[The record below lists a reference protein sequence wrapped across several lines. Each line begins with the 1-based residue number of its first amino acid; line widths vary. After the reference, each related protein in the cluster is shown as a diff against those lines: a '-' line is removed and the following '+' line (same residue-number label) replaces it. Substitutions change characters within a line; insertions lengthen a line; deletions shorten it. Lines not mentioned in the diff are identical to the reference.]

1 MRARTQQQWRGGF
14 EGRGTGYGAL
24 VPVQRVQKVPLAH
37 VPDLR
42 RSVHSRAASAQS
54 AQGARLGGCDE
65 VCGESWPDV
74 FECDAKYSRSWP
86 DVAEC
91 DAKYSRSWPDVAE
104 CDAKYSG
111 SCASV
116 PNGCAKPSQAK
127 PSQAKPSQAKPSKA
141 KPSKAKHA
149 FPYKIYLG
157 VYK

>member
-1 MRARTQQQWRGGF
+1 MRARTQPQWRGGF

-42 RSVHSRAASAQS
+42 RSVQSRAASAQS

-74 FECDAKYSRSWP
+74 
-86 DVAEC
+86 AEC
-91 DAKYSRSWPDVAE
+91 DGKYSA
-104 CDAKYSG
+104 
-111 SCASV
+111 SCGSV
-116 PNGCAKPSQAK
+116 PNGC
-127 PSQAKPSQAKPSKA
+127 A

-149 FPYKIYLG
+149 FPYKIYFT
-157 VYK
+157 K

>member
-1 MRARTQQQWRGGF
+1 MHESGRGC
-14 EGRGTGYGAL
+14 EGTGYGAL
-24 VPVQRVQKVPLAH
+24 VPMQRVQKVPLAH

-42 RSVHSRAASAQS
+42 RSVQSRAASAQS

-74 FECDAKYSRSWP
+74 AECDAKYSRSWP

-91 DAKYSRSWPDVAE
+91 DAKYSRS
-104 CDAKYSG
+104 CG
-111 SCASV
+111 SV

-127 PSQAKPSQAKPSKA
+127 PSQAKPSQAKPSQA
-141 KPSKAKHA
+141 KQSKAKHA
-149 FPYKIYLG
+149 LPYKIYLG